1 MVDWFQG
8 RSRDEV
14 GFSAFIHVQEASA
27 SGDETVARG
36 LARSRRTEALQ
47 DFESSLKQDVF

>member
-1 MVDWFQG
+1 MVGWFQG

-36 LARSRRTEALQ
+36 LARTEALQ